1 MPTVRFWLQQ
11 RYAVAPY
18 VRVRVLMQ
26 HTQVVRAASY
36 TGRSSPKCVIIT
48 YALCTRL
55 IQVFQCY
62 ASSDVPS
69 QCNVQAE
76 DYLECLHH
84 TKEVRTCHS
93 RTAPTVSN
101 YNICRPFS
109 HGHLSLD
116 CTRQDRPGRIRQ
128 EGYAPCRRGPQGVRH
143 PRRRRCA
150 WCRPYRQRRRQTLA
164 FPSDLKYHLIWSSA
178 PNAACCAHMAMVV
191 QAEI

>member
-1 MPTVRFWLQQ
+1 M
-11 RYAVAPY
+11 AS
-18 VRVRVLMQ
+18 
-26 HTQVVRAASY
+26 QVVRAASY

-48 YALCTRL
+48 YALSTRL
-55 IQVFQCY
+55 IQVSQCY

-93 RTAPTVSN
+93 RTAPAVSN
-101 YNICRPFS
+101 YNLYRPFS

-128 EGYAPCRRGPQGVRH
+128 EGDAPCRRGPQGVRH
-143 PRRRRCA
+143 PRRRRRA
-150 WCRPYRQRRRQTLA
+150 WCWSYRQRRRQTLA
-164 FPSDLKYHLIWSSA
+164 FSSALQYHLICLSA
-178 PNAACCAHMAMVV
+178 PNAVCRAQLARLHNL
-191 QAEI
+191 